1 MKTNWRLSMEDGREK
16 IGARREIRK
25 MKRCYILLLCLS
37 LPCALVSSVAVSAD
51 DSITV
56 RVGVY
61 ENNPK
66 IFTDEEGNA
75 SGFWGDILEYIA
87 SNEGWQVE
95 YMPGTWD
102 ECLSRLENNEIDI
115 MPDVAYTEE
124 RSTLYDF
131 SNETV
136 YVSWSRVYARRG
148 VDIES
153 ILDLEGR
160 NVAVLQGSVNVEGP
174 DGIKKLVSAFNVDCT
189 FIEANS
195 YTSVFE
201 LIDSGEADAAVVSK
215 DFGYLHEADFDV
227 VETAIIFQPSS
238 LYFAFTRD
246 SSLTPYLI
254 ERVDYHVNELKG
266 DQGSVYYEALE
277 NWLGVKPAGENV
289 VAIPRWIIWM
299 LIGVILLVFLF
310 AAGGFVLRSQV
321 RARTKELKVEATER
335 KKYEEMDK
343 LKSDLLSMVSHEL
356 RTPLATIKGY
366 SAMLVDYDDRLG
378 NDEKIESLMSIDKAT
393 DRLVSLVDQ
402 LLDMSR
408 MDAGLLKLE
417 KDLVDP
423 AMLIEQTLAEAR
435 LRVPDYRLEA
445 DVPAGLPLVR
455 MDGNRIR
462 QVLDNLID
470 NAIKHAANGKGVI
483 VSARCHEADLV
494 LSVTDHGPG
503 IPKHELEAIFDRMY
517 RIEQRPK
524 AAVPGLGLGL
534 SICKGLVKAHGG
546 RIWAESKLGQGS
558 QFIFTIPLGA

>member
-1 MKTNWRLSMEDGREK
+1 MEDGREK

-124 RSTLYDF
+124 RSRLYDF

-148 VDIES
+148 VDVES

-195 YTSVFE
+195 YSSVFE

-378 NDEKIESLMSIDKAT
+378 YDEKIESLMSIDKAT

-417 KDLVDP
+417 KNLVDP